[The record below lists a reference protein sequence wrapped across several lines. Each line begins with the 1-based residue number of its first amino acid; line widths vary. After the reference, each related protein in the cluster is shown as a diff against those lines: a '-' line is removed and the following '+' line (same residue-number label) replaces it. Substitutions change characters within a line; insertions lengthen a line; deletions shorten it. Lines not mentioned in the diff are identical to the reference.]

1 MQVCNCFFL
10 TAVTIM
16 LLRLLVF
23 IVCFFLLFWILLWTF
38 NFCFESAFVLLFNK
52 FLEIFLFIF
61 CCLNVCVIFLLFKC
75 FIWSSVC
82 CGTFAIACFACF
94 HCFWFLFYLFI
105 SNACLLAFFLFSC
118 RCVCV
123 YVFIFFLFFCYV
135 VVVLRGMGEV
145 FEKLFQLRM
154 YAFVKSEIIR
164 DHCTGWRATVVEKGR
179 NLSAFRLQMDSR
191 IGSLLTIFHLDS
203 CVWVCS

>member
-1 MQVCNCFFL
+1 
-10 TAVTIM
+10 M

-123 YVFIFFLFFCYV
+123 YVFIFLPFLLLCSSCFAGDGGGFWKTLSTKNVCIRKIGNHTGP
-135 VVVLRGMGEV
+135 LHWLACNRGRKGA
-145 FEKLFQLRM
+145 KLISVQ
-154 YAFVKSEIIR
+154 I
-164 DHCTGWRATVVEKGR
+164 TNG
-179 NLSAFRLQMDSR
+179 
-191 IGSLLTIFHLDS
+191 
-203 CVWVCS
+203 